1 MHALGLKNSGSF
13 KNNLHG
19 IKLSVFHSI
28 EDFLSFFKKN
38 DKFDLCTKGE
48 KQQRLQLPKNIQSV
62 TCAEGCGPRCVRLV
76 KGVV

>member
-1 MHALGLKNSGSF
+1 MRLKSSF
-13 KNNLHG
+13 L
-19 IKLSVFHSI
+19 F
-28 EDFLSFFKKN
+28 EKKN

-48 KQQRLQLPKNIQSV
+48 KQRLQLPKNIQSV

>member
-1 MHALGLKNSGSF
+1 MLQNFITYVHALGLKNSGSF

-38 DKFDLCTKGE
+38 DKNLIYVQKG
-48 KQQRLQLPKNIQSV
+48 KNNNVYSCQKTYKV
-62 TCAEGCGPRCVRLV
+62 
-76 KGVV
+76 